1 MTDTHNYDGFTLIQ
15 FLADVIKKNDLDISL
30 DMLSETEPPIPM
42 AGVRSTQD
50 TAYSLVTNL
59 LKNIV
64 DDITEDRITQLKA
77 SAEAYIKRRQ
87 QANGAMST
95 TTDGDSVG
103 DEPW

>member
-1 MTDTHNYDGFTLIQ
+1 VVPAAPFT
-15 FLADVIKKNDLDISL
+15 
-30 DMLSETEPPIPM
+30 
-42 AGVRSTQD
+42 
-50 TAYSLVTNL
+50 
-59 LKNIV
+59 NIV